1 MMAPRAEKWNGY
13 IYVPLLSGSKE
24 LLSLSWE
31 EYKDMD
37 MEAIHI
43 VAWVA
48 VRREGDNIWKLQ
60 GQSVNLTNKMQLT
73 LTKPDCEIDY
83 MFPECTHFVF
93 ICLHL

>member
-1 MMAPRAEKWNGY
+1 
-13 IYVPLLSGSKE
+13 
-24 LLSLSWE
+24 
-31 EYKDMD
+31 MD

-60 GQSVNLTNKMQLT
+60 GQSVNLTNEMQLT

-83 MFPECTHFVF
+83 MFPECTHLVF
-93 ICLHL
+93 ICLHLYSTHNSITLTAW

>member
-1 MMAPRAEKWNGY
+1 MAPRAEKWNGY
-13 IYVPLLSGSKE
+13 IYVPSLSGSKD

-60 GQSVNLTNKMQLT
+60 GQSVKSHKQNAVDSHKA
-73 LTKPDCEIDY
+73 
-83 MFPECTHFVF
+83 
-93 ICLHL
+93 

>member
-13 IYVPLLSGSKE
+13 IYIPLLSGSKE

-43 VAWVA
+43 VA
-48 VRREGDNIWKLQ
+48 
-60 GQSVNLTNKMQLT
+60 
-73 LTKPDCEIDY
+73 
-83 MFPECTHFVF
+83 
-93 ICLHL
+93 

>member
-1 MMAPRAEKWNGY
+1 MAPRAEKWNGY

-48 VRREGDNIWKLQ
+48 VRREG
-60 GQSVNLTNKMQLT
+60 QSVNLIEGSLSIHSVHSQI
-73 LTKPDCEIDY
+73 P
-83 MFPECTHFVF
+83 
-93 ICLHL
+93 